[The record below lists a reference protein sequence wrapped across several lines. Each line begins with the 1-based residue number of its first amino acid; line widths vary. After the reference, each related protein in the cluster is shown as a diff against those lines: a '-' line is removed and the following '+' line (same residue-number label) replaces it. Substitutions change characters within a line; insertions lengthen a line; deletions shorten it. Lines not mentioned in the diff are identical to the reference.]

1 MRPLNLLIFLLA
13 TPLLALPARGDD
25 RRDLVLAARQA
36 ALDELVHTVLTM
48 PLETRVT
55 VGDVAEF
62 AQADL
67 DQLISS
73 AEQIGG
79 PRWIEPQAVQ
89 VRMEL
94 SGQHVRE
101 WLTAAV
107 RDSNRSAIPRT
118 RLTALLADYDTR
130 RFAAEGLAVLPAVVS
145 RAMVDRL
152 GPLAARSPEDRD
164 ALIRSAVH
172 DAAQRALAR
181 INDVALP
188 GHRTVGAMLATD
200 PARAPKLLQWLA
212 ARPII
217 AVRVPSADELIV
229 TLHVA
234 PDSLA
239 GVLQSIAGNPQ
250 GNWDAVPD
258 ALVERLLVID
268 GRARLAPAAAPN
280 PPSPIAPNSSPPNP
294 PTPDAPSPD
303 ASSDPNHT
311 AAPGTA
317 PGDAE
322 PARAPP
328 IELPRRP
335 PEWATRLVR
344 AEGTAPSA
352 GDRLRTARAAEQ
364 VALQN
369 LHGVVLDLPLDAPH
383 TVRSLAAVA
392 PAIDPSLRRA
402 LSRATVSRITHL
414 ADGGATVEIVLD
426 GRHIWQSLLDTAR

>member
-1 MRPLNLLIFLLA
+1 MRPTRPIFLLVA
-13 TPLLALPARGDD
+13 LLVALPARADD

-36 ALDELVHTVLTM
+36 ALDELVRTVLTM
-48 PLETRVT
+48 PIETRVT
-55 VGDVAEF
+55 VGDVAES

-67 DQLISS
+67 EKLMTH

-101 WLTAAV
+101 WLAGAV
-107 RDSNRSAIPRT
+107 RDSNRSLIPRT

-164 ALIRSAVH
+164 ALIRNAVH

-217 AVRVPSADELIV
+217 AVRVPSADELII

-239 GVLQSIAGNPQ
+239 AVLQAIAGNPA
-250 GNWDAVPD
+250 GDWDAVPD
-258 ALVERLLVID
+258 ALVEQLLVID
-268 GRARLAPAAAPN
+268 GRARLDGSSPTTHPQPPAEPIAPSDPDTTLVAPAPAAAP
-280 PPSPIAPNSSPPNP
+280 PALPN
-294 PTPDAPSPD
+294 
-303 ASSDPNHT
+303 
-311 AAPGTA
+311 
-317 PGDAE
+317 
-322 PARAPP
+322 
-328 IELPRRP
+328 RP

-344 AEGTAPSA
+344 AEGSASSA

-364 VALQN
+364 IALQN
-369 LHGVVLDLPLDAPH
+369 LHGVVLDLPLDDAR
-383 TVRSLAAVA
+383 TVRSLVAVV
-392 PAIDPSLRRA
+392 PAVDQTLRRA

-426 GRHIWQSLLDTAR
+426 GRHLWQSLLDAAR

>member
-36 ALDELVHTVLTM
+36 ALDELLHTVLTM
-48 PLETRVT
+48 PLETRLT
-55 VGDVAEF
+55 VGDVAES

-67 DQLISS
+67 DTLMTN

-101 WLTAAV
+101 WLTSAV

-164 ALIRSAVH
+164 ALIRDAVH

-188 GHRTVGAMLATD
+188 GNRSVGAMLATD

-217 AVRVPSADELIV
+217 AARVPSADELII

-239 GVLQSIAGNPQ
+239 GVLQSIAGNPP

-258 ALVERLLVID
+258 ALVDRLLVID

-280 PPSPIAPNSSPPNP
+280 ALSPIAPAPNP

-303 ASSDPNHT
+303 PSSDPNHT
-311 AAPGTA
+311 AAPGPA
-317 PGDAE
+317 PSDAE

-328 IELPRRP
+328 PALPARP

-383 TVRSLAAVA
+383 TVRNLAAVA

-426 GRHIWQSLLDTAR
+426 GRHIWQALLDTAR